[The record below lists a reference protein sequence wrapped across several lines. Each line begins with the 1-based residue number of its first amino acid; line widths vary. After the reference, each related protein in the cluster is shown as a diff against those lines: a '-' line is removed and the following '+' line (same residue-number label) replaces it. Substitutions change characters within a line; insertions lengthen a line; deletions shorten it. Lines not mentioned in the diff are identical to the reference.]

1 MKPGRI
7 LQFSA
12 TGELVTPSSFSL
24 DSAKSPDALPRA
36 ALMSWVSCR
45 GEVSRAWVGAGS
57 EASLPAF
64 EIRADSF

>member
-12 TGELVTPSSFSL
+12 TGELVTPSSSL
-24 DSAKSPDALPRA
+24 YSAKSPDALPRA

-57 EASLPAF
+57 EASVPAF